1 MNYILS
7 IPGSADDFNE
17 LRVLQWHA
25 TPGDQ
30 LELNQLLVELE
41 THKAIVEVRS
51 AQIATMRQLLCA
63 EGEWGSPGRPLAI
76 LSDTPDEALNEQ
88 SANQMPATFEIC

>member
-17 LRVLQWHA
+17 LRVLQWH
-25 TPGDQ
+25 TKPGDH

-41 THKAIVEVRS
+41 THKAIIEVRA
-51 AQIATMRQLLCA
+51 AQVAMMRQLLCA
-63 EGEWGSPGRPLAI
+63 EGEWGVPGRPLAI
-76 LSDTPDEALNEQ
+76 LSDTIDETLNDE
-88 SANQMPATFEIC
+88 SADQMPATFEIC